1 MIFWTSIGPPRA
13 RGQDQAEVL
22 RGISCK
28 TIGPCLKQDLHSA
41 QGQADGRLSCPR
53 PDPRLANARPNAPKP
68 GHRLHVHP
76 LHVHRDRGRRSQV
89 IFHHS
94 GRLVCVRRAIGHRG
108 HDHLPTGHPAFVL
121 HCLFTAR
128 FTVRG
133 FGIGLLGA
141 GDGAATATTGG
152 PGRPLE
158 R

>member
-22 RGISCK
+22 REISCK
-28 TIGPCLKQDLHSA
+28 TIGRCLKQDLHSA
-41 QGQADGRLSCPR
+41 RGQADGRLSCPR
-53 PDPRLANARPNAPKP
+53 PDPRLANARLNALKP
-68 GHRLHVHP
+68 VHRLPVHP
-76 LHVHRDRGRRSQV
+76 LPVHRDCGRPQG
-89 IFHHS
+89 IFPRNV
-94 GRLVCVRRAIGHRG
+94 RLACVRRAIDHRV

-128 FTVRG
+128 STVLG
-133 FGIGLLGA
+133 SGIGPLGA